1 MDVIELMSRKKIF
14 SVGLDLPSEDFEY
27 IALDSDRTL
36 LDADIVVFS
45 PGLSNYT
52 SHEGY
57 NGKPLLSQ
65 HASFNVVEKVEH
77 WRSEISAAVSAG
89 KLAVVFLNKPHECY
103 RHTGRKEHS
112 GTGRSRVTTN
122 IVKEVSSYEMLPMI
136 TSATPKS
143 GTKVKL
149 EAAGGL
155 LASYWA
161 EFGAVS
167 PYEVA
172 ISGSFTQV
180 LLRSVA
186 GDRVVGAANLSERGA
201 LVLIPPVSWDEE
213 KFVEEDEESGEF
225 YWTEEALQFGKRLAS
240 ALVAIASTAR
250 LGSQSTPPPDWVTND
265 SYRIATESN
274 IEAEL
279 EKLAAEAA
287 KLQKKRGELEG
298 SLAEAGSLRRL
309 LYEQGHPLEE
319 ATLEAL
325 RLFGFD
331 AEPFEDAESEFDA
344 VFSSPEGRCLGEA
357 EGKDTKAINIA
368 KFSQLER
375 NLQEDFAR
383 DGVEEFAKGVL
394 FGNAFRLS
402 PVTERGEYFTAK
414 CVSAA
419 QRSGIALVCTPDLFA
434 PAAYL
439 KEHPRSKRYAAQCR
453 KAIFGAHGSVVK
465 FPAPPEAQGK

>member
-1 MDVIELMSRKKIF
+1 MSKKRIF
-14 SVGLDLPSEDFEY
+14 SVGLDLPGPEFEY
-27 IALDSDRTL
+27 ISLDSDRTL
-36 LDADIVVFS
+36 LDADIIVFS
-45 PGLSNYT
+45 PGLSSYT

-57 NGKPLLSQ
+57 NGKSLLSQ
-65 HASFNVVEKVEH
+65 HASFTAVEKMEH

-89 KLAVVFLNKPHECY
+89 KLVVVYLEKPYECY
-103 RHTGRKEHS
+103 RHTGQKEHS

-122 IVKEVSSYEMLPMI
+122 IVTEISSYETLPMI
-136 TSATPKS
+136 TRATPKS
-143 GTKVKL
+143 GTRVKL
-149 EAAGGL
+149 EGRSGL
-155 LASYWA
+155 LAAYWA
-161 EFGAVS
+161 EFGEVS

-172 ISGSFTQV
+172 ISGNFTQV

-201 LVLIPPVSWDEE
+201 LILIPPISWDEE
-213 KFVEEDEESGEF
+213 KFVSEDEDSGESF
-225 YWTEEALQFGKRLAS
+225 WTEEGLQFGKRLAS
-240 ALVAIASTAR
+240 ALVAMANAAR
-250 LGSQSTPPPDWVTND
+250 LDSQSTPAPDWTTSD
-265 SYRIATESN
+265 AYRVQAESK

-279 EKLAAEAA
+279 EKLAVQAA

-298 SLAEAGSLRRL
+298 ALGEAGGLRRL

-319 ATLEAL
+319 AILEAL

-383 DGVEEFAKGVL
+383 DEVEKFAKGVL

-402 PVTERGEYFTAK
+402 PPEDRKEFFTSK
-414 CVSAA
+414 CISAA
-419 QRSGIALVCTPDLFA
+419 ERSGIALVRTPDLFA
-434 PAAYL
+434 PAVYL
-439 KEHPRSKRYAAQCR
+439 KAHPKATKYAEKCR
-453 KAIFGAHGSVVK
+453 KAIFEASGTVAV
-465 FPAPPEAQGK
+465 FPGPPEGQEK